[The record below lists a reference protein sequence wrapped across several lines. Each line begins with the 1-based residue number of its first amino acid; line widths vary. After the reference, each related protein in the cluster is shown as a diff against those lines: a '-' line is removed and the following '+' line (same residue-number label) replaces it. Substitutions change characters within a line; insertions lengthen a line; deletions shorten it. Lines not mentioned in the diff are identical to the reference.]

1 MITAITFLMALLL
14 GLASC
19 QATMGS
25 PESTSQVVSEKTSDA
40 SVSGTITY
48 RERVALAPDATVVVE
63 LRDVSLADAAAPLIA
78 SQTIHSPGQVPIA
91 FSVPY
96 DRNDIEPRNTYAVSA
111 RIIEPDGRLIFINDT
126 AYDVITRGNPN
137 RVEMLLVLVQPPS
150 QLLDDRDLNNDWRTW
165 IEVPVP
171 VIRASLMHA
180 EPERLLRV
188 VYPQSTIEGCA
199 RPGNKDLQVNGYD
212 ITVRLTLMQPPDT
225 PWAIPCDDE
234 TVELDEVF
242 HIDSQLKTGKAY
254 RVTVND
260 RAVSAFTLPDPALG
274 HTVLTESPIR
284 SAEVVEAGDAPN
296 SYQVRIV
303 SGRPSGSCTRYNG
316 YEIMFIQPGTID
328 ISITHHQVADPQAR
342 CTKDFPVDETIVP
355 LDMDLEPGTGYTV
368 RINGFRSVS
377 FTAR

>member
-1 MITAITFLMALLL
+1 M
-14 GLASC
+14 
-19 QATMGS
+19 
-25 PESTSQVVSEKTSDA
+25 
-40 SVSGTITY
+40 
-48 RERVALAPDATVVVE
+48 
-63 LRDVSLADAAAPLIA
+63 
-78 SQTIHSPGQVPIA
+78 
-91 FSVPY
+91 PY
-96 DRNDIEPRNTYAVSA
+96 NRNDIEPRNTYAVSA
-111 RIIEPDGRLIFINDT
+111 RIIEPEGRLIFLNDT

-150 QLLDDRDLNNDWRTW
+150 QLSDERESNNDWRTW

-242 HIDSQLKTGKAY
+242 YIDSQLKTGKAY

-260 RAVSAFTLPDPALG
+260 RTVSAFTLPDPALG

-284 SAEVVEAGDAPN
+284 SAESDRGRGCPEFVPGADCFRQAQWKLH
-296 SYQVRIV
+296 QVQRLRDHVYSARHDRHIHNPSPGCRSTGALHQRL
-303 SGRPSGSCTRYNG
+303 SGR
-316 YEIMFIQPGTID
+316 
-328 ISITHHQVADPQAR
+328 
-342 CTKDFPVDETIVP
+342 
-355 LDMDLEPGTGYTV
+355 
-368 RINGFRSVS
+368 
-377 FTAR
+377 